1 MIPWKAFF
9 ALQLYYR
16 LNMARE
22 DRKYV
27 KSLCTPSNLI
37 RRYF

>member
-1 MIPWKAFF
+1 MESWKAFF

-22 DRKYV
+22 NRKYV
-27 KSLCTPSNLI
+27 KSFCTPSNLI
-37 RRYF
+37 HRYF